1 MSEASIDKAFKG
13 MLARIFS
20 DGVVEPGERAELKAK
35 LASGGISAEQAR
47 ATMLDFL
54 KTTMKHVAAD
64 GKVSDHERDKLKTI
78 LAELALPDD
87 CVPDEVKQA
96 IGA

>member
-1 MSEASIDKAFKG
+1 MAEASIDKAFKG

-20 DGVVEPGERAELKAK
+20 DGVVEPAERAELKAK
-35 LASGGISAEQAR
+35 LASGGMSADVAR

-54 KTTMKHVAAD
+54 RTTMKHVGAD
-64 GKVSDHERDKLKTI
+64 GKVSDGERTKLKTI

-87 CVPDEVKQA
+87 CVPTEVKEA

>member
-20 DGVVEPGERAELKAK
+20 DGVVEPAERAELKAK
-35 LASGGISAEQAR
+35 LASGGMSADVAR

-54 KTTMKHVAAD
+54 RTTMKHVSAD
-64 GKVSDHERDKLKTI
+64 DKVSDGERAKLKTI
-78 LAELALPDD
+78 LAELALPDE
-87 CVPDEVKQA
+87 CVPAEIKQA